1 MRRFRLLTAL
11 LAVIVMAAG
20 CGDDDD
26 SGDESG
32 EGPDNTSESPAEELT
47 GDPIRLGLITRPLYV
62 DFAPAGAEAAI
73 ERINDAGGIDGRP
86 LELVVC
92 SNEDNANVAADCARQ
107 FAADPTIVA
116 TVGDNN
122 SFGGDSN
129 PPLEQAMIAGIG
141 TSPLG
146 GADFASP
153 RVFPNNSGGL
163 QFLASAAF
171 LHDDLQAESIGMA
184 TVDTPTAQALPG
196 LINNS
201 ILGPRGAALSGTVAI
216 PTTAADVSAQA
227 ASVAESDGLML
238 ALTGDLAL
246 RFIQSSRQ
254 QGFEG
259 PFVLSETVVNAS
271 AIQEALSPDVAED
284 IYTLTYYDKNSDGYA
299 RFLADMEE
307 YQPDVVPGDLGAIAW
322 LAVNMFE
329 HVAADLPELTRQSVW
344 DAMSSLSDFDTEGMT
359 AGPLDF
365 TTPGTALGGTA
376 PRLVPSVMSVYV
388 DRYEDGEYVP
398 LADEQ
403 EAIAIFSE

>member
-1 MRRFRLLTAL
+1 
-11 LAVIVMAAG
+11 
-20 CGDDDD
+20 
-26 SGDESG
+26 
-32 EGPDNTSESPAEELT
+32 
-47 GDPIRLGLITRPLYV
+47 
-62 DFAPAGAEAAI
+62 
-73 ERINDAGGIDGRP
+73 
-86 LELVVC
+86 
-92 SNEDNANVAADCARQ
+92 
-107 FAADPTIVA
+107 
-116 TVGDNN
+116 
-122 SFGGDSN
+122 
-129 PPLEQAMIAGIG
+129 MIAGIG